1 MPYCNIC
8 SVSSILI
15 GIAPYLVSVFP
26 GVWVVKWTLGLNR
39 TVRANRALIE
49 QHLPLSGW
57 IGVFERWITIFLV
70 LEGHTEAIAFLVA
83 AKGLL
88 RLSEL
93 RSASAGGDRSSFMNS
108 YILLGTLVSIVVAL
122 IIAKLWMAFKPLTC
136 C

>member
-1 MPYCNIC
+1 MACNSCFTCMLLLGLVPY
-8 SVSSILI
+8 V
-15 GIAPYLVSVFP
+15 VSVVP
-26 GVWVVKWTLGLNR
+26 GVWVVKWTLGFNR
-39 TVRANRALIE
+39 EVRKNRALIE

-93 RSASAGGDRSSFMNS
+93 RSPPSDGDQSSFMNS
-108 YILLGTLVSIVVAL
+108 YILLGTLVSLVVAL
-122 IIAKLWMAFKPLTC
+122 IIAKLWMAFNPRVW
-136 C
+136 